1 MNVIMNA
8 LGMIWQSKI
17 MTLGVVCEILAV
29 IAAALSAPVIPTP
42 GWLPYA
48 ALLMATIGAAIVAGK
63 VAWDYHGR
71 GLNATQRKEVQDILV
86 SASLNERQRE
96 DVQGILASVSL
107 NATQM
112 EEVTPAIKLSG
123 LTDPQKSELAAVLM
137 GINVVNTV
145 FAQKAVAD
153 AIDYLRKPG
162 HGHVVVID
170 WSGFSQY
177 DVQYLDP
184 PWVDVGCDRS
194 HAYESGSDIGFFD
207 IVRSLF
213 QLLGTPLVLWKLPGN
228 GKWNYT
234 NRNDPKSFDGQLVF
248 NLYDCVPEWRA
259 PAIGDYVLTRSDS
272 GTHTWEQRV

>member
-1 MNVIMNA
+1 MTNIR
-8 LGMIWQSKI
+8 LIFRSKW
-17 MTLGVVCEILAV
+17 MVAGVVCEILAF
-29 IAAALSAPVIPTP
+29 IAAVGNWFAGSWPVWQLLPNVALT
-42 GWLPYA
+42 L
-48 ALLMATIGAAIVAGK
+48 ATLGAVMVAGR

-71 GLNATQRKEVQDILV
+71 GLNERQRKDVLDILA
-86 SASLNERQRE
+86 SAILSERQRE

-123 LTDPQKSELAAVLM
+123 LTDPQKSELTAVLM
-137 GINVVNTV
+137 EIYVVDIV

-153 AIDYLRKPG
+153 AIDHLRKPG
-162 HGHVVVID
+162 HGHVVVINRI
-170 WSGFSQY
+170 GFSQY

-234 NRNDPKSFDGQLVF
+234 NRNDPKSFDGRLVF
-248 NLYDCVPEWRA
+248 NLYNCVPEWRA